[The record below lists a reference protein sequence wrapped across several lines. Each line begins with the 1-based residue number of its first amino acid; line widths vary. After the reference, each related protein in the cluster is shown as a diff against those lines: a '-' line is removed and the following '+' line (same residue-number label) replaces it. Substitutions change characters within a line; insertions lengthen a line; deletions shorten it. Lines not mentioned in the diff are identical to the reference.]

1 MENYFTTPHSP
12 LIKGTVCSL
21 WQVRRQNNPAV
32 HETIIPN
39 GVVELIFSF
48 ENQKLYAQV
57 NKQAI
62 VVPKCFIQGYS
73 TSPIHLNLSGQ
84 QTFFGVVLK
93 PTAVKHICQFQLAEF
108 NNCVVDLTVI
118 DTTFYDLWHRL
129 GEQTTFE
136 ARTTI
141 FTAWLMERA
150 LQYTEREKAINIF
163 LSSHTNLHLSVS
175 EIARQ
180 FCYSSKQ
187 LSRKLNELT
196 GLNTEQTLLY
206 KKYLQALHL
215 VQSSELSLTGIAF
228 DCHFYDQS
236 HFIKTF
242 KSLSMLTPK
251 EYRQRKSHVEGHL
264 FENVY

>member
-93 PTAVKHICQFQLAEF
+93 L
-108 NNCVVDLTVI
+108 
-118 DTTFYDLWHRL
+118 R
-129 GEQTTFE
+129 
-136 ARTTI
+136 
-141 FTAWLMERA
+141 
-150 LQYTEREKAINIF
+150 
-163 LSSHTNLHLSVS
+163 
-175 EIARQ
+175 
-180 FCYSSKQ
+180 
-187 LSRKLNELT
+187 
-196 GLNTEQTLLY
+196 
-206 KKYLQALHL
+206 
-215 VQSSELSLTGIAF
+215 
-228 DCHFYDQS
+228 
-236 HFIKTF
+236 
-242 KSLSMLTPK
+242 
-251 EYRQRKSHVEGHL
+251 
-264 FENVY
+264 